1 MAKSPSKLMRYGIA
15 QARQSA
21 KYNGKEVSEKL
32 AWIEKEHKEG
42 AMKPARYKMLKK
54 YWTSQADWLK
64 KPIAERAKQE
74 IAYLKLRTQVDVG
87 AKKKLL
93 ELTRP
98 PMKFKGYVIGR
109 KLLDGSRRKNFTYYP
124 REVRGQPPFHF
135 RTKAQAMKKLE
146 TLKEKGKFPG
156 TESNAVVFKF
166 TRPTYLDRY

>member
-1 MAKSPSKLMRYGIA
+1 MKTSRLMAWATK
-15 QARQSA
+15 QARHDKRVYVAHLKDKKWMKMACEDSKRAAHDYTSKPVAQIA
-21 KYNGKEVSEKL
+21 KESV
-32 AWIEKEHKEG
+32 
-42 AMKPARYKMLKK
+42 R
-54 YWTSQADWLK
+54 
-64 KPIAERAKQE
+64 
-74 IAYLKLRTQVDVG
+74 YLKMRASLGHDVS
-87 AKKKLL
+87 AQKQLL